1 MGKDITCIMNVFKRP
16 QYFQEQLLAL
26 LEQTITPK
34 RIVIWNNN
42 KELNL
47 SNFENIPNVI
57 IINTSVNLGVWARFF
72 SLYYLLSGEY
82 ICVFDDDTIPGNMW
96 LENCIN
102 TIEKHNALIGTIGVY
117 FDKGN
122 TYNVKKRYGWDGPCD
137 DIKIVDIV
145 GHSWFFKKEW
155 ISTLIKELPNIDE
168 KFLTCGEDMHL
179 SYVLSKYLY
188 IPTIVAPHP
197 NDNTNIWG
205 SNKEKAIQYGNVDS
219 TFANTGIEK
228 FSDVLKYYIEKGFET
243 IFNKSEYIKN
253 YTNSIDYFLNKI
265 RNKENFSI
273 LRFADG
279 EYYVLENIQLTNIDN
294 WTFQSGSILCKHLND
309 SLSLINTNVYYGI
322 SGLSDCEKT
331 CNYYYSKILNHH
343 NITYA
348 NIFVNENFEKWI
360 NFLINHNDNC
370 VLIGSSKPDNNKIGN
385 INIIETLLID
395 SFLVNNWD
403 SKYNEYFDIMKNLG
417 KKYTNTLFMISAGP
431 LSEVF
436 IHKLYLSNPNN
447 IYIDVG
453 SSIDVFTKNRYT
465 REYQCK
471 RSENVVVKDLPI
483 IL

>member
-1 MGKDITCIMNVFKRP
+1 MGKDITCILNVFKRP
-16 QYFQEQLLAL
+16 QFFQEQLVAL
-26 LEQTITPK
+26 LEQSIRPK
-34 RIVIWNNN
+34 RIIIWNNN
-42 KELNL
+42 KEINL

-137 DIKIVDIV
+137 EIKIVDII

-197 NDNTNIWG
+197 SDNTSIWG
-205 SNKEKAIQYGNVDS
+205 SNKEKAIQYGNIDS

-228 FSDVLKYYIEKGFET
+228 FSDALKYYIEKGFET
-243 IFNKSEYIKN
+243 TLNKAQYIKN

-265 RNKENFSI
+265 KNKENFSI

-279 EYYVLENIQLTNIDN
+279 EYSVLENIQLTNIDN

-331 CNYYYSKILNHH
+331 CNYYYSRIPNHH

-348 NIFVNENFEKWI
+348 NVFVNENFEKWI
-360 NFLINHNDNC
+360 NFLMNYNDNC

-385 INIIETLLID
+385 INITETLLID
-395 SFLVNNWD
+395 PFLVNQWD
-403 SKYNEYFDIMKNLG
+403 NKYEEYFNIMKSLG
-417 KKYTNTLFMISAGP
+417 KKYTNTMFLLSAGP

-436 IHKLYLSNPNN
+436 IHQLYLSNPNN

-453 SSIDVFTKNRYT
+453 SSIDMFTKNRYT
-465 REYQCK
+465 REYQFK
-471 RSENVVVKDLPI
+471 KSENTLVKDLPI
-483 IL
+483 VL

>member
-1 MGKDITCIMNVFKRP
+1 MGKDITCILNVFKRP
-16 QYFQEQLLAL
+16 QFFQEQLVAL
-26 LEQTITPK
+26 LEQSIPPK
-34 RIVIWNNN
+34 RIIIWNNN
-42 KELNL
+42 KEINL
-47 SNFENIPNVI
+47 SNFENISNII
-57 IINTSVNLGVWARFF
+57 IINSSVNLGVWARFF

-102 TIEKHNALIGTIGVY
+102 TIKKHNALIGTIGVY

-137 DIKIVDIV
+137 EIKIVDII

-168 KFLTCGEDMHL
+168 KFLTCGEDIHL

-197 NDNTNIWG
+197 ADNTSIWG
-205 SNKEKAIQYGNVDS
+205 SNKEKAIQYGNIDS

-228 FSDVLKYYIEKGFET
+228 FNDVLKYYIEKGFET
-243 IFNKSEYIKN
+243 ISNKAQYIKN
-253 YTNSIDYFLNKI
+253 YANSIDYFLNKI
-265 RNKENFSI
+265 IHKENFSL

-279 EYYVLENIQLTNIDN
+279 EYYVLENTQLTNIDN
-294 WTFQSGSILCKHLND
+294 WTFQSGSVLCKHLND

-331 CNYYYSKILNHH
+331 CNYYYSKIPNHH

-348 NIFVNENFEKWI
+348 NVFVNENFEKWI
-360 NFLINHNDNC
+360 KFLINHNENC

-395 SFLVNNWD
+395 PFLVNDWD
-403 SKYNEYFDIMKNLG
+403 NKYNEYFTIMKELG
-417 KKYTNTLFMISAGP
+417 KKYTNTLFLISAGP

-436 IHKLYLSNPNN
+436 IHQLYLSNPNN
-447 IYIDVG
+447 IYLDVG
-453 SSIDVFTKNRYT
+453 SSIDMFTKNRYT
-465 REYQCK
+465 REYQTK
-471 RSENVVVKDLPI
+471 RSENTLVKDLPI
-483 IL
+483 LI

>member
-1 MGKDITCIMNVFKRP
+1 MGKDITCILNVFKRP
-16 QYFQEQLLAL
+16 QFFEEQLESLV
-26 LEQTITPK
+26 EQTVKPK
-34 RIVIWNNN
+34 RIIVWNNN
-42 KELNL
+42 NEINL
-47 SNFENIPNVI
+47 SIYEKIPNI
-57 IINTSVNLGVWARFF
+57 IILNSSVNLGVWARFF
-72 SLYYLLSGEY
+72 SLYYLLSSEY

-122 TYNVKKRYGWDGPCD
+122 KYNVKKRYGWDGPCD
-137 DIKIVDIV
+137 EIKLVDIV

-168 KFLTCGEDMHL
+168 EFLKCGEDMHL

-197 NDNTNIWG
+197 ADDTSIWG
-205 SNKEKAIQYGNVDS
+205 SNKEKAIQYGNIDS

-228 FSDVLKYYIEKGFET
+228 FNDALKYYIEKGFET
-243 IFNKSEYIKN
+243 ISNKAQYIKN
-253 YTNSIDYFLNKI
+253 YANSIDYFLNKI
-265 RNKENFSI
+265 KNKENFSI

-279 EYYVLENIQLTNIDN
+279 EYYVLENTQLTNIDN
-294 WTFQSGSILCKHLND
+294 WTFRSGSILCKHLND

-331 CNYYYSKILNHH
+331 CNYYYSKIPNHH

-348 NIFVNENFEKWI
+348 NVFVNENYEKWI
-360 NFLINHNDNC
+360 NFLINNNDNC

-395 SFLVNNWD
+395 PFLVNVWD
-403 SKYNEYFDIMKNLG
+403 SKYNEYFDIMKELG
-417 KKYTNTLFMISAGP
+417 KKYTNTIFLISAGP

-436 IHKLYLSNPNN
+436 IHQLYLSNPNN

-453 SSIDVFTKNRYT
+453 SSIDMFTKNRYT
-465 REYQCK
+465 REYQFK
-471 RSENVVVKDLPI
+471 KSVNSHVKDLPI
-483 IL
+483 VL

>member
-1 MGKDITCIMNVFKRP
+1 MGKDITCILNVFKRP
-16 QYFQEQLLAL
+16 QFFEEQLIAL
-26 LEQTITPK
+26 INQSIPPK
-34 RIVIWNNN
+34 RIIIWNNN
-42 KELNL
+42 KEINL

-137 DIKIVDIV
+137 EIKIVDII

-197 NDNTNIWG
+197 ADNTSIWG
-205 SNKEKAIQYGNVDS
+205 SNKEKAIQYGNIDS

-228 FSDVLKYYIEKGFET
+228 FSDALKYYIEKGFET
-243 IFNKSEYIKN
+243 ILNKAQYIKN

-265 RNKENFSI
+265 KNKENFSI

-279 EYYVLENIQLTNIDN
+279 EYYVLENTQLTNIDN

-331 CNYYYSKILNHH
+331 CNYYYSKIPNHH

-348 NIFVNENFEKWI
+348 NVFVNENFEKWI
-360 NFLINHNDNC
+360 NFLMNHDNNC
-370 VLIGSSKPDNNKIGN
+370 ILIGSSKPDNNKIGN
-385 INIIETLLID
+385 INITETLLID
-395 SFLVNNWD
+395 PFLVNQWD
-403 SKYNEYFDIMKNLG
+403 NKYEEYFDIMKALG
-417 KKYTNTLFMISAGP
+417 KKYTNTMFLISAGP

-436 IHKLYLSNPNN
+436 IHRLYLSNPNN

-453 SSIDVFTKNRYT
+453 SSIDMFTKNRYT
-465 REYQCK
+465 REYQFK
-471 RSENVVVKDLPI
+471 KSENTLVKDLPI
-483 IL
+483 VL